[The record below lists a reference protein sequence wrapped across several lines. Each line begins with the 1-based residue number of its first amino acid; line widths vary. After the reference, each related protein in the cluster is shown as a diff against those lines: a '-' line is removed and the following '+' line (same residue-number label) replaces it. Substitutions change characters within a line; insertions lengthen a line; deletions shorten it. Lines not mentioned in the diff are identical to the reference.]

1 MVRAF
6 FKTVPVPCC
15 GVALALAALGRLL
28 GSYSIPG
35 AEPVLVGCSIFFIGL
50 IVGKA
55 LLWPRVLANDLTD
68 PVLGS
73 VFGTFFMTFTQLSTY
88 LIGFSHLLASAVW
101 ILAVLGHAALIVWFT
116 LYRASQPRLS
126 DVFTTWFVCYVGI
139 AAGALTAPYF
149 DFEAVGMALVW
160 FGLAAYAV
168 LLALVTARYVLREVP
183 KGAQPT
189 FCIYAAPA
197 SLMLATYL
205 SCASQPSIP
214 LTLGLGLLGQLMLIM
229 VITQVPRFI
238 LNGFF
243 PSYAAMTFPF
253 VVTATALRNAAGFW
267 TAEGLTWTSPLS
279 AIATGE
285 VVLATIMVLF
295 VAIHYLRFITGNARS
310 LRPSGQK
317 PLG

>member
-15 GVALALAALGRLL
+15 GVALGLVALGRTL
-28 GSYSIPG
+28 GSYGWPWVE
-35 AEPVLVGCSIFFIGL
+35 AAFVTCSALFVSL
-50 IVGKA
+50 IVAKA
-55 LLWPRVLANDLTD
+55 VLWPRVLANDLTD

-88 LIGFSHLLASAVW
+88 LIPLSHLLASAVW
-101 ILAVLGHAALIVWFT
+101 ILAVAGHAALIAWFT

-149 DFEAVGMALVW
+149 GFERFSMALVW

-168 LLALVTARYVLREVP
+168 LLVLVTLRYARCEVP

-197 SLMLATYL
+197 SLILATYL
-205 SCASQPSIP
+205 SCAEEPSVAF
-214 LTLGLGLLGQLMLIM
+214 TAVFAVLGQLMLLM
-229 VITQVPRFI
+229 VLTQVPRFI

-253 VVTATALRNAAGFW
+253 VVAATALRNAAGFW
-267 TAEGLTWTSPLS
+267 AAEGFAIGETLGVVANVEV
-279 AIATGE
+279 AIACA
-285 VVLATIMVLF
+285 LVLF
-295 VAIHYLRFITGNARS
+295 VTLRYMGFIARGARK
-310 LRPSGQK
+310 LRAGK
-317 PLG
+317 

>member
-6 FKTVPVPCC
+6 FKTIPVPCC
-15 GVALALAALGRLL
+15 GVALGLAALGRTL
-28 GSYSIPG
+28 GSYGWSQIE
-35 AEPVLVGCSIFFIGL
+35 AAMVVCSALFVSL

-55 LLWPRVLANDLTD
+55 VLWPRVLANDLTD

-88 LIGFSHLLASAVW
+88 FIPLSHLLGSVVW
-101 ILAVLGHAALIVWFT
+101 ILAVAGHAALIVWFT

-126 DVFTTWFVCYVGI
+126 DVFTTWFVCYVGV

-149 DFEAVGMALVW
+149 GFKRFSMGLVW

-168 LLALVTARYVLREVP
+168 LLVLVTLRYARCEVP

-197 SLMLATYL
+197 SLILATYL
-205 SCASQPSIP
+205 SCAQSPSVAF
-214 LTLGLGLLGQLMLIM
+214 TAVFAVLGQLMLLM
-229 VITQVPRFI
+229 VLTQVPRFI

-253 VVTATALRNAAGFW
+253 VVAATALRNAAGFW
-267 TAEGLTWTSPLS
+267 AAEGFAIGEALGIVANVEV
-279 AIATGE
+279 AIACA
-285 VVLATIMVLF
+285 LVLF
-295 VAIHYLRFITGNARS
+295 VTTRYVGFIARGTHALRLQA
-310 LRPSGQK
+310 
-317 PLG
+317 